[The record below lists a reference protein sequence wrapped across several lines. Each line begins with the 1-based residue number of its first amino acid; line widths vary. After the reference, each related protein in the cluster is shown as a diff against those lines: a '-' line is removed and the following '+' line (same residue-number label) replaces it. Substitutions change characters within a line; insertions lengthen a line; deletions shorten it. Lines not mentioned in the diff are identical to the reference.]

1 LKIAGWLA
9 RLTALPAEKLAKLTV
24 KLAVKL
30 VEFAAKPVAKPA
42 VFVVML
48 AVKLV
53 EFVEMPAGNWLEAPG
68 PHFAD
73 EGLVQL

>member
-9 RLTALPAEKLAKLTV
+9 RLTALPAEKLAKLIV
-24 KLAVKL
+24 KP
-30 VEFAAKPVAKPA
+30 VEFAVKPVAKP
-42 VFVVML
+42 VVPVVML

-53 EFVEMPAGNWLEAPG
+53 VSVEMPAGNWLEVPG
-68 PHFAD
+68 PHFAN

>member
-1 LKIAGWLA
+1 MKIAGWLA
-9 RLTALPAEKLAKLTV
+9 KLTALPAEKPAKLTV

-48 AVKLV
+48 VVKPV
-53 EFVEMPAGNWLEAPG
+53 VFVGMPAGNWLEVPG
-68 PHFAD
+68 PHFAN

>member
-9 RLTALPAEKLAKLTV
+9 RLTALPAEKLAKL
-24 KLAVKL
+24 AVKL
-30 VEFAAKPVAKPA
+30 VEFAVKPVAKPA

>member
-1 LKIAGWLA
+1 MKIAGWLA
-9 RLTALPAEKLAKLTV
+9 KLTALPAEKLAKLT
-24 KLAVKL
+24 VKL

-48 AVKLV
+48 VVKPV
-53 EFVEMPAGNWLEAPG
+53 VFVGMPAGNWLEVPG
-68 PHFAD
+68 PHFAN